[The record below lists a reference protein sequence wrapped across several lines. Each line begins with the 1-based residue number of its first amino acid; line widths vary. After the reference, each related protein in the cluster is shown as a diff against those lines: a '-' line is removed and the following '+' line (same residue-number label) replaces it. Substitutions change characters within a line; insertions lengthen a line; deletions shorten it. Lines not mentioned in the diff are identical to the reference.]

1 MKTKHYL
8 TLDDAEILVDAAI
21 KYAQE
26 HQFKVSIAIVDDAG
40 ALLLMKRMDGAS
52 ALTAG
57 LSLEKAKA
65 SALSRRPTKAFEDL
79 IRNGQMGF

>member
-57 LSLEKAKA
+57 
-65 SALSRRPTKAFEDL
+65 
-79 IRNGQMGF
+79 